1 MPNSMESFDLII
13 IGAGPGGYATAAE
26 AARRGSRVAL
36 VERERLGGT
45 CLNRGCI
52 PTKVICHGAEAG
64 ESFETIKARMTEVTD
79 TLREGV
85 EQLLAGVT
93 LYHGNAIFT
102 PDSHVIAIEGPDMTS
117 ITAPQVIIATGS
129 APAMLPIPGAELCL
143 TSDSLLALDALP
155 ASLAVIGGGVIGME
169 FASALNA
176 LGVKVTVI
184 EYCPEILP
192 SVDPEI
198 AKRLRMTL
206 RRRGIDFA
214 TGSAV
219 RSVAES
225 SEGFTVTYEAKGKTK
240 SVTAAQVLMAVGRKP
255 VVPQGAAEAGIE
267 LTARGFIVTD
277 DNFATTAAGVYAIG
291 DVNGRCLLAHAA
303 EAQGHR
309 LLGDRVNLDA
319 IPAACFTSPGVA
331 TVGLTAAQMTER
343 GLEPRERTATFRS
356 NGYAIAIGEPDGLVK
371 IVTDAA
377 TDRVTGVH
385 ICGPHAADLIAE
397 GALAVAMGLTAAD
410 IAATVHAHPTL
421 AETLAHAAA
430 L

>member
-1 MPNSMESFDLII
+1 MESFDLII

-26 AARRGSRVAL
+26 AARRGRRVAL

-64 ESFETIKARMTEVTD
+64 ESFPTIRTRMAEVTD

-85 EQLLAGVT
+85 EQLLAGVS

-102 PDSHVIAIEGPDMTS
+102 SDPRVIAIEGPDMTR
-117 ITAPQVIIATGS
+117 ITAPEVIIATGS
-129 APAMLPIPGAELCL
+129 APATLPIPGAELCL
-143 TSDSLLALDALP
+143 TSDALLALDSLP

-169 FASALNA
+169 FASALNT

-206 RRRGIDFA
+206 RRRGIDFVTDA
-214 TGSAV
+214 AV
-219 RSVAES
+219 RSVDF
-225 SEGFTVTYEAKGKTK
+225 GPDDGMVVDYEAKGKMK
-240 SVTAAQVLMAVGRKP
+240 SVSAEQVLMAVGRRP
-255 VVPQGAAEAGIE
+255 VVPQGASEAGIE
-267 LTARGFIVTD
+267 LTSRGFIVTD
-277 DNFATTAAGVYAIG
+277 DSFATTAEGVYAIG

-303 EAQGHR
+303 EAQGRR

-331 TVGLTAAQMTER
+331 TVGLTAAQMTAR
-343 GLEPRERTATFRS
+343 GMEPRERTATFRS
-356 NGYAIAIGEPDGLVK
+356 NGYAVAIGEPDGMVK

-377 TDRVTGVH
+377 TDRVMGVH

-421 AETLAHAAA
+421 AETLSHAAA